1 MFIKQP
7 KIQPEKGEK
16 KNNHYLTTPVVVLN
30 NGCYIMGKS
39 IYDPVSVLPSVGE
52 KRLEALHQ
60 LGIFTIL
67 DLLSHYPFRY
77 EDIQEKNLLEIE
89 DQEKVTL
96 KGNVVSEAV
105 VSRFG
110 PKKNRLSF
118 RLVIDHAVISIT
130 FFNQPYL
137 KSKIIAG
144 EELAVFGKWDAKRKS
159 LTGIKILGTASA
171 DQDGGDF
178 ESIYRTNKGIKQKTL
193 FDLVTKAYQEY
204 HELIPETLPDF
215 LRKKY
220 RLVSHQAAIYG
231 MHFPAT
237 EEQTR
242 QARREV
248 IFEEFLLY
256 QLKLQS
262 LRKKQTASGHGTQI
276 KYDVADLRRFIKT
289 LPFELTTA
297 QKRVVN
303 EICNDLKEARHM
315 HRLLQGDVGSGKTIV
330 AAIALF
336 AAANAG
342 YQSALMIPTEI
353 LAEQH
358 MESLSQLFDPLEVR
372 IALLTGSTKAKER
385 RIILE
390 ELATGQLDVIIG
402 THALIQ
408 EDVHFANLGLVITDE
423 QHRFGVNQRK
433 TLRSK
438 GKEPDVLF
446 MTATPIPRTLAITT
460 YGEMDVSVIDE
471 LPAGRIP
478 IETIWTRPKNFEGT
492 LEFIERQLQAGSQA
506 YVICPLIEES
516 ESLDV
521 KNATDIYNNLSS
533 YYATRYR
540 VGLLHGKMKP
550 AEKEAIM
557 QEFKENKLQVLVSTT
572 VIEVGV
578 NVPNATT
585 MVIYDADRFGL
596 SQLHQLRGRVGRG
609 HKESFCILVAN
620 PKSETG
626 IERMKIMTETNDG
639 FILSEKDLELRGSG
653 DLFGSKQSGLP
664 DFKVGDIIGDFG
676 ALEAAREE
684 ATALVNQPDFLTNP
698 AYHELRQAI
707 GLENLTGVNFN

>member
-1 MFIKQP
+1 
-7 KIQPEKGEK
+7 
-16 KNNHYLTTPVVVLN
+16 
-30 NGCYIMGKS
+30 MGKS
-39 IYDPVSVLPSVGE
+39 IYDLVSVLPSVGQ
-52 KRLEALHQ
+52 KRQEALNQ
-60 LGIFTIL
+60 LGIFTVL
-67 DLLSHYPFRY
+67 DLLSHFPFRY
-77 EDIQEKNLLEIE
+77 EDIKEKKLLEIE

-96 KGNVVSEAV
+96 KGNVVSEAIIT
-105 VSRFG
+105 RFG

-130 FFNQPYL
+130 FFNQSYL
-137 KSKIIAG
+137 KSKVVAG

-159 LTGIKILGTASA
+159 LTGIKILGTGSS
-171 DQDGGDF
+171 DQNNDF
-178 ESIYRTNKGIKQKTL
+178 DSIYKANKGIKQKTI
-193 FDLVTKAYQEY
+193 FDLVKKAYQGY
-204 HELIPETLPDF
+204 HELIPENIPNDL
-215 LRKKY
+215 KEKY
-220 RLVSHQAAIYG
+220 RLVSHKEAIYG
-231 MHFPAT
+231 MHFPT
-237 EEQTR
+237 SQEQSK
-242 QARREV
+242 QARREA

-256 QLKLQS
+256 QIKLQS
-262 LRKKQTASGHGTQI
+262 LRKKQKSAGQGLPI
-276 KYDVADLRRFIKT
+276 KYDVKDLRKFIHT

-303 EICNDLKEARHM
+303 EICNDLKEPMHM

-336 AAANAG
+336 AAANAN
-342 YQSALMIPTEI
+342 YQSALMVPTEI

-358 MESLSQLFDPLEVR
+358 MESLSQLFDPSEVR
-372 IALLTGSTKAKER
+372 IALLTGSIKTKDR

-390 ELATGQLDVIIG
+390 ELNNGLLDVVIG

-408 EDVHFANLGLVITDE
+408 KDVYFLRLGLVITDE

-433 TLRSK
+433 ILRDK

-460 YGEMDVSVIDE
+460 YGEMDVSIIDE

-478 IETIWTRPKNFEGT
+478 IETTWTRPKNFELT
-492 LEFIERQLQAGSQA
+492 LEFIERQLKIGSQA

-521 KNATDIYNNLSS
+521 KNATDIYEKLSD

-540 VGLLHGKMKP
+540 VGLLHGKMKS
-550 AEKEAIM
+550 AEKEKVM
-557 QEFKENKLQVLVSTT
+557 QQFKENEIDVLVSTT

-609 HKESFCILVAN
+609 HKESYCILVAN

-639 FILSEKDLELRGSG
+639 FILSEKDLELRGAG

-664 DFKVGDIIGDFG
+664 NFKIGDIIGDFG
-676 ALEAAREE
+676 ALEAARQE
-684 ATALVNQPDFLTNP
+684 ATEIVNNPKFLIDP
-698 AYHELRQAI
+698 QYLQLRQTL
-707 GLENLTGVNFN
+707 GLENITNQNFN

>member
-1 MFIKQP
+1 MS
-7 KIQPEKGEK
+7 
-16 KNNHYLTTPVVVLN
+16 
-30 NGCYIMGKS
+30 IMSKS
-39 IYDPVSVLPSVGE
+39 IDDSVSILPYVGE
-52 KRLEALHQ
+52 KRLEALQQ
-60 LGIFTIL
+60 LGIFTVL

-118 RLVIDHAVISIT
+118 RLVIEHAVISIT

-137 KSKIIAG
+137 KSKIVAG

-159 LTGIKILGTASA
+159 LTGIKILGGGSSE
-171 DQDGGDF
+171 QDNEF
-178 ESIYRTNKGIKQKTL
+178 ESIYRANKNIKQKTI
-193 FDLVTKAYQEY
+193 FNLVTEAYRNY
-204 HELIPETLPDF
+204 HELIPEIIPDF
-215 LRKKY
+215 LRQKY
-220 RLVSHQAAIYG
+220 RLVSHQAAIYA
-231 MHFPAT
+231 MHFPAS
-237 EEQTR
+237 EEQTK

-248 IFEEFLLY
+248 VFEEFLLY
-256 QLKLQS
+256 QLKMQV
-262 LRKKQTASGHGTQI
+262 LRKKQKLIGQGTQI
-276 KYDVADLRRFIKT
+276 KYDVKALRRFIES
-289 LPFELTTA
+289 LPFELTAA

-303 EICNDLKEARHM
+303 EICKDLRQPNHM

-342 YQSALMIPTEI
+342 YQSALMVPTEI

-358 MESLSQLFDPLEVR
+358 MESLGQLFDPLEVR
-372 IALLTGSTKAKER
+372 VALLTGSTKTKER
-385 RIILE
+385 RVILE
-390 ELATGQLDVIIG
+390 ELANGQLDVIIG

-408 EDVHFANLGLVITDE
+408 EDVHFARLGLVITDE

-433 TLRSK
+433 ILRDK

-460 YGEMDVSVIDE
+460 YGEMDVSIIDE

-478 IETIWTRPKNFEGT
+478 IETTWTRPKNFEHT
-492 LEFIERQLQAGSQA
+492 LEFIENQLKKGSQA

-521 KNATDIYNNLSS
+521 KNATDIYEKLTA
-533 YYATRYR
+533 YYASRYK

-550 AEKEAIM
+550 AEKEAVM
-557 QEFKENKLQVLVSTT
+557 QDFKDNKLNVLVSTT

-609 HKESFCILVAN
+609 HKESYCILVAN

-626 IERMKIMTETNDG
+626 MERMKIMTETTDG
-639 FILSEKDLELRGSG
+639 FVLSEKDLELRGAG

-664 DFKVGDIIGDFG
+664 DFKIGDIVGDFG
-676 ALEAAREE
+676 ALEAARQE
-684 ATALVNQPDFLTNP
+684 ASELVNQPDFLTNP
-698 AYHELRQAI
+698 AYEELRKAVGVDNLA
-707 GLENLTGVNFN
+707 GLNFN

>member
-1 MFIKQP
+1 M
-7 KIQPEKGEK
+7 E
-16 KNNHYLTTPVVVLN
+16 
-30 NGCYIMGKS
+30 KS
-39 IYDPVSVLPSVGE
+39 IYDLVSVLPSVGQ
-52 KRLEALHQ
+52 KRQEALNQ

-67 DLLSHYPFRY
+67 DLLSHFPFRY
-77 EDIQEKNLLEIE
+77 EDIKEKKLLEIE

-105 VSRFG
+105 ITRFG

-130 FFNQPYL
+130 FFNQSYL
-137 KSKIIAG
+137 KSKVVAG

-159 LTGIKILGTASA
+159 LTGIKILGTGSSN
-171 DQDGGDF
+171 QNNDF
-178 ESIYRTNKGIKQKTL
+178 DSIYKANKGIKQKTI
-193 FDLVTKAYQEY
+193 FDLVKKAYQSY
-204 HELIPETLPDF
+204 HELIPENIPDN
-215 LRKKY
+215 LKEKY
-220 RLVSHQAAIYG
+220 RLVSHKEAIYG
-231 MHFPAT
+231 MHFPT
-237 EEQTR
+237 SQEQST
-242 QARREV
+242 QARREA

-256 QLKLQS
+256 QIKLQS
-262 LRKKQTASGHGTQI
+262 LRKKHKAADQGLKI
-276 KYDVADLRRFIKT
+276 KYDVKDLRRFIRT
-289 LPFELTTA
+289 LPFELTLA

-303 EICNDLKEARHM
+303 EICNDLKEPMHM

-336 AAANAG
+336 AAANAN
-342 YQSALMIPTEI
+342 YQSALMVPTEI

-358 MESLSQLFDPLEVR
+358 MESLSELFDPLEVR
-372 IALLTGSTKAKER
+372 IALLTGSTKTKDR

-390 ELATGQLDVIIG
+390 ELKSGLLDVVIG

-408 EDVHFANLGLVITDE
+408 KDVFFMRLGLVITDE

-433 TLRSK
+433 ILRDK
-438 GKEPDVLF
+438 GEEPDVLF

-460 YGEMDVSVIDE
+460 YGEMDVSIIDE

-478 IETIWTRPKNFEGT
+478 IETTWTRPKNFELT
-492 LEFIERQLQAGSQA
+492 LEFIERQLKIGSQA

-521 KNATDIYNNLSS
+521 KNATDIYEKLSA

-540 VGLLHGKMKP
+540 VGLLHGKMKS
-550 AEKEAIM
+550 AEKEEIM
-557 QEFKENKLQVLVSTT
+557 HQFKENEIDVLVSTT

-609 HKESFCILVAN
+609 HKESYCILVAN

-639 FILSEKDLELRGSG
+639 FILSEKDLELRGAG

-664 DFKVGDIIGDFG
+664 NFKVGDIIGDFG
-676 ALEAAREE
+676 ALEAARQE
-684 ATALVNQPDFLTNP
+684 ATEIVNNPKFLIDP
-698 AYHELRQAI
+698 QYLQLRQTL
-707 GLENLTGVNFN
+707 GLENISNQNFN